1 MEKPH
6 AIVFPIPLQGH
17 INPMMMLA
25 QHLNSYGIRVT
36 FLLTERTL
44 VVLQKHNISNA
55 NERMFK
61 GCVIK
66 SSCKTTHNDNIL
78 YDNIANCLKDMDE
91 DGCGNCEFDESNLP
105 PIEFETLPDD
115 SSSLSGTTVHHSV
128 PISEAVLCFLD
139 SMSLVRKKLEEILK
153 GLLKKGHPATCI
165 VADSFVPWTQDVANK
180 FGIPRIEF
188 WSSSATV
195 YSMGYHIPS
204 LIDGGYLPIQAG
216 MDDDFSIDIIPGLA
230 PLKLVDFFY
239 THAVS
244 SPVFE
249 LISNAFSR
257 AKEAQSVLVNS
268 FYDLEKDIIDAMHKE
283 GVSIAPIGPLIP
295 LQTSR
300 EHAIKM
306 QRGEEI
312 LCVPSMSLYADEHED
327 CLAWLDTQP
336 IKSVIY
342 VSFGSM
348 ASLSAEEIQELIIG
362 LDASQQPYL
371 LVIRPDMVFGSRT
384 CLASGKGHICKW
396 APQIQVLGHQAIA
409 GFLTHCGWNSIM
421 EGLFMGVPMIGCPL
435 EAEQHTNM
443 KCLRDEW
450 KIAIGLDQFQS
461 DYQRELLNSERL
473 QEKRVKIKQELVERA
488 VRALMQEEIGVTLR
502 LRMQEIQS
510 VARSAAHM
518 KVFAIQKI
526 FDKPQLSC
534 KVSIED
540 ARLT

>member
-1 MEKPH
+1 MGKPH

-25 QHLNSYGIRVT
+25 QNLNSYGIQVT
-36 FLLTERTL
+36 FLLTEGTL
-44 VVLQKHNISNA
+44 AILQKHNINNA
-55 NERMFK
+55 NESMHK

-66 SSCKTTHNDNIL
+66 SSCKNTHNDSIF
-78 YDNIANCLKDMDE
+78 YSKIANCLKNMDE
-91 DGCGNCEFDESNLP
+91 DGCGNCECDESNLP
-105 PIEFETLPDD
+105 LIQFETLPNG
-115 SSSLSGTTVHHSV
+115 SSSLSGIAVHQSV
-128 PISEAVLCFLD
+128 PISEAVLCFLN

-153 GLLKKGHPATCI
+153 GLHKKGQPATCI

-188 WSSSATV
+188 WSSSTTV
-195 YSMGYHIPS
+195 YSMGYHIPC
-204 LIDGGYLPIQAG
+204 LIDGGYLPIQEG
-216 MDDDFSIDIIPGLA
+216 TDHEFNIDVIPGLA
-230 PLKLVDFFY
+230 PFKLVDFFY

-249 LISNAFSR
+249 LISSAFSR

-295 LQTSR
+295 LQTGGG
-300 EHAIKM
+300 HPIKM

-336 IKSVIY
+336 TKSVIY

-348 ASLSAEEIQELIIG
+348 ASLSAEEIQELIVG

-371 LVIRPDMVFGSRT
+371 LVIRPDMVLGSRT
-384 CLASGKGHICKW
+384 YLASGKGHICRW

-450 KIAIGLDQFQS
+450 KIAIGLGQLQS
-461 DYQRELLNSERL
+461 DYQRELVNFERL

-502 LRMQEIQS
+502 LRMQDLQR
-510 VARSAAHM
+510 VAWRAVHM
-518 KVFAIQKI
+518 TNPNWVAKFK
-526 FDKPQLSC
+526 
-534 KVSIED
+534 
-540 ARLT
+540 